1 MQNGITIQSLSEL
14 TTHKSPPCLS
24 IYMPTHR
31 YAPDNKQDLI
41 RYRNLLRELETS
53 LNRKYPATE
62 IRSLLEP
69 FEALAQ
75 DHELWRHS
83 QDGLAVLGASNI
95 FHVFQIQQ
103 SVPELAIVAG
113 SFHIKPLRRF
123 LQSVDRYQVLG
134 LSRGKF
140 QLYEGNRNRLDEI
153 EPAEGI
159 PSTLT
164 EALGDEVTESRL
176 TVGAYG
182 GAGGSQGA
190 MHHGHGGK
198 KDEVDLDAER
208 FFRIVD
214 RAVHKHHSSVSGLPL
229 ILAALPEHH
238 HLFHKLSHNPYLME
252 KGLTANPE
260 GLPLDEI
267 RQRIW
272 EIVEPQIQARE
283 AAMLDAFTK
292 ARAHGL
298 GSEQLDEVVEA
309 AANGRVAS
317 LMIESGRHIAGCLD
331 GVTGQI
337 RTGDINDPEV
347 DDLLD
352 DLGELVEAM
361 GGEVKVIPAE
371 RMPGQTGLAATF
383 RH

>member
-1 MQNGITIQSLSEL
+1 MQNGITSESLTEL
-14 TTHKSPPCLS
+14 ITHKSTPCLS

-31 YAPDNKQDLI
+31 HAPDNRQDLI
-41 RYRNLLRELETS
+41 RYRNLLRDLESS
-53 LNRKYPATE
+53 LKRKYPATE
-62 IRSLLEP
+62 IKSLLEP
-69 FEALAQ
+69 FEALTQ
-75 DHELWRHS
+75 DHEFWNHTL
-83 QDGLAVLGASNI
+83 DGLAVLGGSDI
-95 FHVFQIQQ
+95 FRVYRIQQ
-103 SVPELAIVAG
+103 SVPELAIVAD

-123 LQSVDRYQVLG
+123 LQTADRYQVLG
-134 LSRGKF
+134 LSRSRF
-140 QLYEGNRNRLDEI
+140 QLFEGNRNSLDEI

-159 PSTLT
+159 PRTLT
-164 EALGDEVTESRL
+164 EALGDEVTDPRH

-182 GAGGSQGA
+182 GAGGSQAA
-190 MHHGHGGK
+190 MYHGHGGK

-214 RAVHKHHSSVSGLPL
+214 RNILKHHSSISGLPL

-238 HLFHKLSHNPYLME
+238 HLFHRLSHNPFLAE
-252 KGLTANPE
+252 KGLTANTE
-260 GLPLDEI
+260 GLPVAEV

-283 AAMLDAFTK
+283 VAMLDAFLE

-298 GSEQLDEVVEA
+298 GSEQLGEVAEA

-317 LMIESGRHIAGCLD
+317 LMIESGRHIAGRLD
-331 GVTGQI
+331 EITGQI
-337 RTGDINDPEV
+337 STADIIDPEV

-371 RMPGQTGLAATF
+371 RMPGKTGLAATF